1 VPAPEAILA
10 ALEEVRDP
18 EVGLSVVELG
28 LVYGVAVDRGRV
40 HVTMTL
46 TAAGCPLHAV
56 MADWVR
62 RAAGRVP
69 GVEHVDVTVTFEPP
83 WTPER
88 IRPRRP
94 APPTP

>member
-1 VPAPEAILA
+1 MESMTEPQKEW
-10 ALEEVRDP
+10 VRSIP
-18 EVGLSVVELG
+18 SWIYF
-28 LVYGVAVDRGRV
+28 VYGVAVDRGRV

-94 APPTP
+94 APPMP